1 MILKSNQNSG
11 NCKNTETGLL
21 SDWEGKEDFC
31 IIALR
36 FRDELLFV
44 ISYTIE
50 ESGQERFV
58 SIYPHQIASFNSGKA
73 LMEYV
78 RESHI
83 VLYPSCSDFDDPERI
98 EYDFISPALMADG
111 SVDCKLALNRWNL
124 FSDVA
129 HTVHESFL
137 GDERKE
143 RATDLYVKLFAGSN
157 LPVLR
162 GDNDL
167 YIPNWTPSELMLL
180 SVILDDGGKVLR
192 NALSL
197 ELPMPTEQ
205 RALREA
211 FREMFSRSR
220 EDSSERVAIVP
231 EDCIFRATAIH
242 MAKRNWFVILIEL
255 KQRQGSRVALDAE
268 GRVLAFSDYDCLFG
282 YANEQG
288 WSLDEALVE
297 IDCDGVPT
305 LPDSPDSCHRIL
317 GLWDAACSISNSTDA
332 LFYGALD
339 DKTLEFYHAQIKRG
353 AGGGPQAYPSYLW
366 TAADIAILGEVI
378 ENGMRLVGASL
389 RVPENELLSCV
400 SCFAAKRD
408 VVLKRM
414 LGGEQAW
421 PCAVVEQ
428 ARAHHLQSASQ
439 ATCLGMR
446 EGSSSVVACKPSE
459 EGSFQG
465 YCYPYRITDCGF
477 DAICLW
483 RHGRTSFGDHFM
495 TDAKG
500 RILSFETEAEAKRH
514 VASEGLVYKDEGACL
529 ECLPAVVSLDEVAD
543 CELALDRWNAFGDA
557 AHSVGSAFVGDEQDS
572 FMNELYSKVFAGSNL
587 PAMIGDHDPYM
598 PSWKP
603 GELVVIALVLDG
615 GRAIL
620 REGLGL
626 EQAPALEISHFEESF
641 ADAWRKAVD
650 AEPLGD
656 VEVDFHR
663 VRLVGFSIGEERRI
677 ALADGKADL
686 FLVDEGGSIR
696 SFLDEE
702 AAMSY
707 AASCGMEVDGGIAWL
722 GLSPD
727 RQLPGVGAASAGLA
741 AAWEAMSQIACTLD
755 VPFVGSFE
763 DGIIDACLQDLR
775 AEGEGAPYA
784 WTVADLLVVYYV
796 QNKGWEII
804 AKALGFSEE
813 AFTEA
818 ALAARRVQRSYVG
831 EVLALDSSNRD
842 DVRR

>member
-1 MILKSNQNSG
+1 MILKNNQNSD
-11 NCKNTETGLL
+11 NCKNTETELL

-58 SIYPHQIASFNSGKA
+58 SIYPHQIASFNIGKA

-98 EYDFISPALMADG
+98 EYDFIRPALMADG

-124 FSDVA
+124 FSDAA
-129 HTVHESFL
+129 HTVNEPFL

-143 RATDLYVKLFAGSN
+143 RATDLYVKLFAGNN

-180 SVILDDGGKVLR
+180 AVILDDGGRVLGD
-192 NALSL
+192 ALSL

-205 RALREA
+205 HALRKALRE
-211 FREMFSRSR
+211 MFFRSR
-220 EDSSERVAIVP
+220 EDSNERATVVP
-231 EDCIFRATAIH
+231 EDCIFRATAIR
-242 MAKRNWFVILIEL
+242 MAKRSWFVVLIES

-288 WSLDEALVE
+288 WSLDEALAE
-297 IDCDGVPT
+297 IDCDGVSA

-339 DKTLEFYHAQIKRG
+339 DKTLESYHGQIKRG

-378 ENGMRLVGASL
+378 ENGMRQVGASL

-408 VVLKRM
+408 VVLRQM
-414 LGGEQAW
+414 LGGGQAW

-428 ARAHHLQSASQ
+428 VRAHHLQSAAQ
-439 ATCLGMR
+439 AMCLGIR
-446 EGSSSVVACKPSE
+446 EGSSSAVACRPSE
-459 EGSFQG
+459 GDPSQS
-465 YCYPYRITDCGF
+465 YCYPCQISDCGV

-483 RHGRTSFGDHFM
+483 RHGETSFDDHFM
-495 TDAKG
+495 TDGAG
-500 RILSFETEAEAKRH
+500 RILSFKAGAEAKRH
-514 VASEGLVYKDEGACL
+514 AVSMGLEYKDENAHL
-529 ECLPAVVSLDEVAD
+529 ECLPAVVSLDGITD
-543 CELALDRWNAFGDA
+543 CRRALDRWNTFGDA
-557 AHSVGSAFVGDEQDS
+557 AHSVGDAFIGDEQNS

-587 PAMIGDHDPYM
+587 PVMIGDHEPYV
-598 PSWKP
+598 PDWRP
-603 GELVVIALVLDG
+603 GELVIIALVLDE

-626 EQAPALEISHFEESF
+626 EQVPALEISHFEESF
-641 ADAWRKAVD
+641 DDAWRQAVD
-650 AEPLGD
+650 AEPLD
-656 VEVDFHR
+656 DIEANFHN
-663 VRLVGFSIGEERRI
+663 VRLVKVSIGEEQRF
-677 ALADGKADL
+677 ALTDDKADL
-686 FLVDEGGSIR
+686 FLVDEGGRIL
-696 SFLDEE
+696 SFFDEK
-702 AAMSY
+702 AATSY
-707 AASCGMEVDGGIAWL
+707 AAACGMEVGDGITWL
-722 GLSPD
+722 ELVPD
-727 RQLPGVGAASAGLA
+727 RQLPGVGASSAGLA
-741 AAWEAMSQIACTLD
+741 AAWEIMSGVAYTLD
-755 VPFVGSFE
+755 VPFVGDFE
-763 DGIIDACLQDLR
+763 DGIIDACLEDLR
-775 AEGEGAPYA
+775 AEGEGEAHT
-784 WTVADLLVVYYV
+784 WTVADLLMVYYV
-796 QNKGWEII
+796 QNKGWEIV

-813 AFTEA
+813 VFAEA
-818 ALAARRVQRSYVG
+818 LSASKRVQRSSVN
-831 EVLALDSSNRD
+831 EVLQEDA
-842 DVRR
+842 